1 MSARH
6 EKPEA
11 MAQQIDHRE
20 EKTSIDMEKKDIYQ
34 DGQLQMPTALAALSE
49 AEYNK
54 IGKSATWKMDLLI
67 LPSLV
72 IMYIMNYLDR
82 QNIAAARLAN
92 LQRDLNLT
100 AVQYQTCVSILFVG
114 YSESCLHPTCLTF
127 KDRS

>member
-1 MSARH
+1 
-6 EKPEA
+6 
-11 MAQQIDHRE
+11 
-20 EKTSIDMEKKDIYQ
+20 MEKKDVYQ
-34 DGQLQMPTALAALSE
+34 DGQLQMPTALAALSQ

-100 AVQYQTCVSILFVG
+100 AVQYQTCVSILFVR
-114 YSESCLHPTCLTF
+114 YSESCLHPRGLTTG
-127 KDRS
+127 DS